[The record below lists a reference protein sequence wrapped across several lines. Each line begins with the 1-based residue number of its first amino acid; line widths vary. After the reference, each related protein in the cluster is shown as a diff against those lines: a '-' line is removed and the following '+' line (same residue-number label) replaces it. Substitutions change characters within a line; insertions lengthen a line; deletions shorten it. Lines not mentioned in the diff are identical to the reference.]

1 MHGDTSTPAPN
12 SFLSDVGCHRCT
24 VSTHSVLLI
33 VEFGTDGVFTVF
45 LNGLKVRTPRWCIP
59 CDWLIGCD

>member
-1 MHGDTSTPAPN
+1 MVTYQPQHLTAS
-12 SFLSDVGCHRCT
+12 SVMWGCHRCT

-45 LNGLKVRTPRWCIP
+45 LNGLKVRTPRWCIR